1 MIHRDASELFRS
13 LPREDKEGLFLDV
26 LGTPPFE
33 GAGTWGERFH
43 YWLEE
48 QAAEGLP
55 LGQIARRMDVPWDR
69 DEADQPSP
77 WRLLDAY
84 VAWMIEG
91 GFGRVV
97 RIEVV
102 A

>member
-1 MIHRDASELFRS
+1 MTHRDASEHFRS
-13 LPREDKEGLFLDV
+13 LPREAKERLFLDV
-26 LGTPPFE
+26 LGTPPFG

-55 LGQIARRMDVPWDR
+55 LGQIARRMDLPWDR
-69 DEADQPSP
+69 DEATPSP

-84 VAWMIEG
+84 VAWMIAG